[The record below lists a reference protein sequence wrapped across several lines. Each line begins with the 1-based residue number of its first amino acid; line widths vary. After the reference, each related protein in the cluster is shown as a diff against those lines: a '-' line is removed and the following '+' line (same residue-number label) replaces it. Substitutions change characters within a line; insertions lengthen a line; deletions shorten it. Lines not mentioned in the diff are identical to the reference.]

1 MTTRQQAVFIS
12 GFTFSNDYKTKKSQ
26 LLARVELRYPQ
37 LFNFKVTVTEKKEE
51 EQVNNLGHTL
61 S

>member
-1 MTTRQQAVFIS
+1 MATRRQAVFIC
-12 GFTFSNDYKTKKSQ
+12 GFTFSNDSETKKS
-26 LLARVELRYPQ
+26 LRYPQ

-61 S
+61 